1 MSTATHTGARD
12 GLHAL
17 ALLVTY
23 PARLWL
29 ASRTSPPPGR
39 QPAAIH
45 YLLSDVDDWERAA
58 RRDSSGAASEQLLLS
73 PARQL
78 AAAQQAPTPTDPA
91 LLLPGAPRV
100 AITRSDAAAVI
111 GSGAPFSRVRST

>member
-1 MSTATHTGARD
+1 MSTATHTGAKD

-29 ASRTSPPPGR
+29 ASRTSPPPRR

-45 YLLSDVDDWERAA
+45 YLSVDEWERAA

-73 PARQL
+73 PGRQR
-78 AAAQQAPTPTDPA
+78 AAAQQAPTLTDPA
-91 LLLPGAPRV
+91 LLLADEPIRSLDPDTGRPGERRV
-100 AITRSDAAAVI
+100 S
-111 GSGAPFSRVRST
+111 P